1 MTQYNSA
8 NMELSNE
15 QFKKLK
21 SEIKNG
27 TEVTLN
33 TSSNVIR
40 DFNDETTSFPQKLLL
55 TLKLFATN
63 SLANIKLFKSQLSKL
78 VHLGRFLK
86 TSFCLMKNVIKPLA
100 KSILIPLKL
109 TAAELA
115 AVIRIPKKI
124 LGSGMTTLIIS
135 TGSI

>member
-33 TSSNVIR
+33 TSSNVIG
-40 DFNDETTSFPQKLLL
+40 DFNDETKVSH
-55 TLKLFATN
+55 
-63 SLANIKLFKSQLSKL
+63 KS
-78 VHLGRFLK
+78 
-86 TSFCLMKNVIKPLA
+86 
-100 KSILIPLKL
+100 
-109 TAAELA
+109 
-115 AVIRIPKKI
+115 
-124 LGSGMTTLIIS
+124 
-135 TGSI
+135 